1 MADKKNDKKS
11 NGLSMPVAG
20 MLILG
25 VLGALVSG
33 ASFEVIKFYPTPVA
47 VTPYFGFD
55 VGAIWGAV
63 VGVICGGILG
73 YLVDDNNF
81 SDTKY

>member
-1 MADKKNDKKS
+1 MADKKEKKS
-11 NGLSMPVAG
+11 NGFSMPVAG

-33 ASFEVIKFYPTPVA
+33 LSFEVIKVYPTPVA
-47 VTPYFGFD
+47 VTPYFGFEA
-55 VGAIWGAV
+55 GAIWGAV

-81 SDTKY
+81 TDTTY